1 MITREGIMAI
11 KGISGPASM
20 QKSSIQV
27 SREYTDSVT
36 TDKKNMKPL
45 DKIKENIQEAMKG
58 KKIDTSA

>member
-1 MITREGIMAI
+1 MAI